1 MGKDT
6 LAMKAVI
13 GQEALSPDDLL
24 FLQFLEEYE
33 GRFLTQGAYE
43 SRDIFNSL
51 DKAWELLRI
60 FPIKKLNKISP
71 DIAKTY
77 FERKE
82 KVDAIKKEEH
92 DEKHARWSF
101 LCPT

>member
-13 GQEALSPDDLL
+13 GQEALSSDDLL

-60 FPIKKLNKISP
+60 FPVKKLNKIAP

-82 KVDAIKKEEH
+82 KMDAYKKEEH
-92 DEKHARWSF
+92 DEKHAR
-101 LCPT
+101 